1 LDKLELEIMKTIVP
15 QYKFIFQRIRYGH
28 VHGRDYGLLQNP
40 FSTKLSMYYTVN
52 KLITILVIILAN

>member
-1 LDKLELEIMKTIVP
+1 MKTIVP